1 MVRTGRARSGGMR
14 WPGAWLCWLA
24 LAATLLLTLGGC
36 GGQSQHVDARLKYFK
51 VVSTR
56 ILIEG
61 NQAQVL
67 GDVANTSTMQF
78 PFDVTLQA
86 TLLDLQGQQIGTATG
101 TAEDVGPGQV
111 RDFALQGT
119 VDGAR
124 YAKLTVTPVSLQ
136 EKQQE
141 LGMPTP
147 TPLGT

>member
-1 MVRTGRARSGGMR
+1 MKTVLSNRMRRSRAH
-14 WPGAWLCWLA
+14 LCWLA
-24 LAATLLLTLGGC
+24 LMLSLAVGGC
-36 GGQSQHVDARLKYFK
+36 GGQSQHVDTRLTYFK
-51 VVSTR
+51 IISTR

-67 GDVANTSTMQF
+67 GDVTNTSTMQF

-86 TLLDLQGQQIGTATG
+86 TLLDLSGQQVGSATG

-124 YAKLTVTPVSLQ
+124 YAKLTVAPVSLQ
-136 EKQQE
+136 EKRQE
-141 LGMPTP
+141 LGKPTP